1 MRAGFY
7 TRLEGLQGVRHTYHA
22 SEVLSFSCVEP
33 VVAYAVDLVRRHFAG
48 DLAFAR
54 GNSWQSPGVRRPFM
68 SRLRSR
74 LMA

>member
-7 TRLEGLQGVRHTYHA
+7 PKLESLQGARHTYYA

-33 VVAYAVDLVRRHFAG
+33 VVAYATDLIRRHF
-48 DLAFAR
+48 
-54 GNSWQSPGVRRPFM
+54 GVDRAVRSVRPRRMTGARPFL

-74 LMA
+74 SMA